1 MDRRE
6 ITGNRPWTSATCP
19 RPISRDQLADQVCE
33 PYMQYGAHL
42 MTFLGVC
49 VCDGGDMII
58 QIILGIIWGSSDSFF
73 L

>member
-1 MDRRE
+1 MVCDVRSCDPGE
-6 ITGNRPWTSATCP
+6 VW
-19 RPISRDQLADQVCE
+19 CE

-49 VCDGGDMII
+49 VCDGGDMMI